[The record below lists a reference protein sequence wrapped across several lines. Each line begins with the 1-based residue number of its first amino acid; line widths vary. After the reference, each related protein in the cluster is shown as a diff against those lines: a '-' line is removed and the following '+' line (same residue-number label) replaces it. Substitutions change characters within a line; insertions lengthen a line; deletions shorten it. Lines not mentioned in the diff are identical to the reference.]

1 MLNISKRQIILLAV
15 LIAAL
20 ILSGCAGSSPANS
33 TPNVV
38 TVIQTVPVEVT
49 RIVEITQA
57 VEVTRQVVV
66 TQIVEVPVTV
76 TPNPTVEATPT
87 PTLLPFPTLTPILAT
102 QITPQGKGNGFVPFF
117 LVNQTQDRLDVY
129 ITGPL
134 TPAPVALSPDSSF
147 KVFLRE
153 GDYFY
158 SVWRDGKVAYEGGF
172 RITNIDKHQ
181 LILQENKAVFWI
193 P

>member
-1 MLNISKRQIILLAV
+1 MRNVLKRQIVILAILF
-15 LIAAL
+15 AA
-20 ILSGCAGSSPANS
+20 IFLSGCSGSSPANS

-57 VEVTRQVVV
+57 VEVSRQVVV

-76 TPNPTVEATPT
+76 TPNPTAEATPT
-87 PTLLPFPTLTPILAT
+87 PTLLPFPTLTPVLAT
-102 QITPQGKGNGFVPFF
+102 QITPQGKGDGFTPFF
-117 LVNQTQDRLDVY
+117 LVNQTQDRLEVY

-134 TPAPVALSPDSSF
+134 TPAPVALSPESSF
-147 KVFLRE
+147 KIFLRK
-153 GDYFY
+153 GDYSY
-158 SVWRDGKVAYEGGF
+158 SVWRDGKVAYEGRF

-181 LILQENKAVFWI
+181 LLLDGDKAVFWI

>member
-1 MLNISKRQIILLAV
+1 MLNVPKRQIVLLTILLVAF
-15 LIAAL
+15 IF
-20 ILSGCAGSSPANS
+20 SGCAGSSPANS
-33 TPNVV
+33 TPNVL

-66 TQIVEVPVTV
+66 TQIVEVPVIV

-87 PTLLPFPTLTPILAT
+87 PTSPPFPTLTPILAT
-102 QITPQGKGNGFVPFF
+102 QITPHGKGDGFAPFF
-117 LVNQTQDRLDVY
+117 LVNQTPDRLDVY
-129 ITGPL
+129 ITGLL

-147 KVFLRE
+147 KIFLRE
-153 GDYFY
+153 GDYTY

-181 LILQENKAVFWI
+181 LILHEDKAAFWI

>member
-1 MLNISKRQIILLAV
+1 MWNVSKRQIIVLAV
-15 LIAAL
+15 LLAAL
-20 ILSGCAGSSPANS
+20 ILSGCVGSSQSIS

-87 PTLLPFPTLTPILAT
+87 PTLALVPTFTPILAT
-102 QITPQGKGNGFVPFF
+102 QITPQGKGDGFSPFF
-117 LVNQTQDRLDVY
+117 LVNQTPDRLEVY

-134 TPAPVALSPDSSF
+134 TPAPVALSPNSSF

-153 GDYFY
+153 GDYSY
-158 SVWRDGKVAYEGGF
+158 SVWRDGKVAYQGGF

-181 LILQENKAVFWI
+181 LILHEDKAVFWI

>member
-1 MLNISKRQIILLAV
+1 MLNVSKRPIVHLAILM
-15 LIAAL
+15 AAL
-20 ILSGCAGSSPANS
+20 VLSACAGTSPANS

-38 TVIQTVPVEVT
+38 TVIQTIPVEVT

-76 TPNPTVEATPT
+76 TPSPTAEATPT
-87 PTLLPFPTLTPILAT
+87 PTMPLFPTFTPALAT
-102 QITPQGKGNGFVPFF
+102 QITPQGKGDGFTPFF
-117 LVNQTQDRLDVY
+117 IVNQTQDRMEVY

-134 TPAPVALSPDSSF
+134 TPDPVALSPDSSF
-147 KVFLRE
+147 KIFLRE
-153 GDYFY
+153 GEYSY
-158 SVWRDGKVAYEGGF
+158 SVWRDGKVAYVGGF

-181 LILQENKAVFWI
+181 LILHEDKAVFWI